1 VKAEAVAACKADHSV
16 KLLLQIAGLAR
27 STFFYHHARQRRPDR
42 HAVLAAAIGKV
53 FTDHHGR
60 YGHRQIRNK
69 LIGDGYRVAKKTVLR
84 LMRRDGLRCHV
95 RRKRRWS
102 SFQGDVGVTAPNLL
116 DRDFTAALPNQ
127 KWVTD
132 VTEFRVGDR
141 KLYLSPVMDLF
152 DRQIIAY
159 RTGTSP
165 NLDLTNESLLDAFR
179 SAPTAS
185 PLVHSDQGMHYRHKS
200 WRALRQEAGATQSMS
215 RKGNCYDNA
224 VMENFFG
231 QLKTEMFHHT
241 RFASIADLTTAI
253 GEYVHWYNT
262 VRTSTRLE
270 GMSPVNYRT
279 HALAA

>member
-1 VKAEAVAACKADHSV
+1 MKAAAVAACKADHRLDD
-16 KLLLQIAGLAR
+16 LLAFAGLAR
-27 STFFYHHARQRRPDR
+27 STFFYHQAHAAHPVRD
-42 HAVLAAAIGKV
+42 ADLAAAVEREFTAQNGK
-53 FTDHHGR
+53 
-60 YGHRQIRNK
+60 YGHRQIHNALR
-69 LIGDGYRVAKKTVLR
+69 GRGWRVAKKTVLL
-84 LMRRDGLRCHV
+84 LMRRQGLHCHV
-95 RRKRRWS
+95 RRKRRYS
-102 SFQGDVGVTAPNLL
+102 SFPGEEGATAPNLL
-116 DRDFTAALPNQ
+116 ARNFTATGPNQ

-152 DRQIIAY
+152 DRQIIAF

-165 NLDLTNESLLDAFR
+165 NLELTNASLEDAFR
-179 SAPTAS
+179 SAPDAT

-200 WRALRQEAGATQSMS
+200 WRRILDTAGATQSMS

-231 QLKTEMFHHT
+231 QLKTEMFHHD
-241 RFASIADLTTAI
+241 RFASVADLITAI
-253 GEYVHWYNT
+253 DEYIDWYNT